1 MSNPLSDNALDQ
13 LFRTARTRRGWT
25 DEPTPEVLIRATYD
39 LLKMAPTASNICP
52 GRFMFI
58 HSPEAKAR
66 LEPHLD
72 EGNRKQSMGAPW
84 TAIVA
89 YDLDFVAQLPKL
101 IPHAPNAKEWFADPK
116 NAEWNAIQS
125 GTLQGAYLMI
135 AARSLGLDCGPMGGF
150 SREGVDREF
159 FLDDPVMKSWRSSF
173 LVNIGHGDD
182 TRLRPRAPRLDFE
195 EACRIL

>member
-1 MSNPLSDNALDQ
+1 MSKPLGDKSLDQ
-13 LFRTARTRRGWT
+13 IFRTARTRRGWT

-39 LLKMAPTASNICP
+39 LLKTAPTASNICP
-52 GRFMFI
+52 ARFTFI
-58 HSPEAKAR
+58 HTAEAKAR

-72 EGNRKQSMGAPW
+72 EGNRKQTLAAPY

-89 YDLDFVAQLPKL
+89 YDLDFVSQLPKL

-125 GTLQGAYLMI
+125 GTLQGAYLII
-135 AARSLGLDCGPMGGF
+135 AARALGLDCGPINGF
-150 SREGVDREF
+150 SREGVDGEF
-159 FLDDPVMKSWRSSF
+159 FANDPVMKSWRSNF

-182 TRLRPRAPRLDFE
+182 TRLRPRAPRLDFD